1 MPLWLNL
8 SDSINVTLLKNLE
21 SRLDTQQL
29 MIHILI
35 LYIDQIVQYFV
46 IMQR

>member
-35 LYIDQIVQYFV
+35 LYIDQK
-46 IMQR
+46 